1 MDETESKSS
10 SPKLKIKCGAIVSNR
25 ITDDTPVDHKSEY
38 ENSST
43 DWRPSGVKCEVSLV
57 KGHGC

>member
-43 DWRPSGVKCEVSLV
+43 D
-57 KGHGC
+57 